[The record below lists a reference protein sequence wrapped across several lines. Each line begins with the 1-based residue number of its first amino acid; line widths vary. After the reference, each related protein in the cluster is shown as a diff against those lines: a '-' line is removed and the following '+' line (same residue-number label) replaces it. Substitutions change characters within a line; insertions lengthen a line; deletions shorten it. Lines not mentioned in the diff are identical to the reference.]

1 MSVNTEPKYPKICLA
16 IDNCFAYK
24 RWTRPEEW
32 CDVIAGLGIQY
43 AEASADNELDPL
55 YMGPEYLARWV
66 EAVRK
71 AQRAAGIRVA
81 NLYSGHSTYT
91 TLGLTHTDE
100 GVRRRLIE
108 LWFKPMIAIAGAL
121 DAGFGFFAHA
131 FPHEALQNAALYQE
145 TVEILTRG
153 LIELNQYALSRG
165 CGKMGIEQMYS
176 PHQYPW
182 TISGTRELI
191 RGVTQKS
198 GSSFYFTEDLG
209 HHRSVFQKPD
219 GPRLNGI
226 CGKRKRG
233 AWLGSDRAFA
243 LAEAGDLPS
252 VREELALTGHLFEE
266 QKDGD
271 CYAWLRELGAYSPI
285 IHLQQTNGRC
295 SSHLPFTA
303 ENNAWGIIDGGRV
316 LQALKAAY
324 DKPMEEMPA
333 KCETIYL
340 TLELFAETGVIM
352 RDFMDD
358 LRESVSYWRQWI
370 PRDGMYLDE
379 LVSRADAGGAP

>member
-1 MSVNTEPKYPKICLA
+1 
-16 IDNCFAYK
+16 
-24 RWTRPEEW
+24 
-32 CDVIAGLGIQY
+32 
-43 AEASADNELDPL
+43 
-55 YMGPEYLARWV
+55 MGPEYLARWV

-71 AQRAAGIRVA
+71 AQQAAGIRVA

-108 LWFKPMIAIAGAL
+108 HWFKPMIGMAGML

-131 FPHEALQNAALYQE
+131 FPHETLQNAALYQGAVE
-145 TVEILTRG
+145 TLTRG
-153 LIELNQYALSRG
+153 LIELNQYALSQG

-191 RGVTQKS
+191 RRVTQES
-198 GSSFYFTEDLG
+198 GNSFYFTEDLG

-219 GPRLNGI
+219 ASRLSEISEINEI
-226 CGKRKRG
+226 SGKHKRG
-233 AWLGSDRAFA
+233 TWFGSDRAFA
-243 LAEAGDLPS
+243 LAEARDLPAL
-252 VREELALTGHLFEE
+252 REELALTGHLFEE
-266 QKDGD
+266 PQDAD

-303 ENNAWGIIDGGRV
+303 KNNAWGIIDGGKILR
-316 LQALKAAY
+316 ALKAAY
-324 DKPMEEMPA
+324 DKPTEAMPV

-379 LVSRADAGGAP
+379 LVSRADAGGAS